1 MSVKVLR
8 VCVTMICLTML
19 SPESLCDTDLF
30 HQALS
35 NFSAK
40 KHLAEFQVLTSASPE
55 SPRAQDSGPSTTES
69 KPALFRLYFFTMQ
82 RKRLKW
88 LCFYKNIAFSIG
100 NLPGIPIKPFG
111 L

>member
-40 KHLAEFQVLTSASPE
+40 KHLAEVQILLTSAS
-55 SPRAQDSGPSTTES
+55 SDLPRTQSSGPGTTES
-69 KPALFRLYFFTMQ
+69 ELAILSFAAMLSFLCLFNGCVL
-82 RKRLKW
+82 
-88 LCFYKNIAFSIG
+88 
-100 NLPGIPIKPFG
+100 
-111 L
+111 

>member
-8 VCVTMICLTML
+8 VCVAMICLTLL

-40 KHLAEFQVLTSASPE
+40 KHLAEVQILLTSASSE
-55 SPRAQDSGPSTTES
+55 SPRTPDSGPGTTES
-69 KPALFRLYFFTMQ
+69 ELAILSFISLQ
-82 RKRLKW
+82 
-88 LCFYKNIAFSIG
+88 CNE
-100 NLPGIPIKPFG
+100 ND
-111 L
+111 

>member
-55 SPRAQDSGPSTTES
+55 SPRTQDSGPSTTES
-69 KPALFRLYFFTMQ
+69 ELALLGFISLQ
-82 RKRLKW
+82 
-88 LCFYKNIAFSIG
+88 CNG
-100 NLPGIPIKPFG
+100 ND
-111 L
+111 

>member
-35 NFSAK
+35 NFSSK
-40 KHLAEFQVLTSASPE
+40 KHLAEVQILLTSASSETPTT
-55 SPRAQDSGPSTTES
+55 PDSGPGPAES
-69 KPALFRLYFFTMQ
+69 ELAY
-82 RKRLKW
+82 
-88 LCFYKNIAFSIG
+88 
-100 NLPGIPIKPFG
+100 
-111 L
+111 

>member
-8 VCVTMICLTML
+8 VWVSMMCLTMH

-40 KHLAEFQVLTSASPE
+40 KHLAEVQILLTSASPD
-55 SPRAQDSGPSTTES
+55 SPQTQDSGPGATES
-69 KPALFRLYFFTMQ
+69 ELAILSFISLQ
-82 RKRLKW
+82 
-88 LCFYKNIAFSIG
+88 CNE
-100 NLPGIPIKPFG
+100 ND
-111 L
+111 

>member
-40 KHLAEFQVLTSASPE
+40 KHLAEFQLLLTSASPD
-55 SPRAQDSGPSTTES
+55 SPRTQDSGPSTTES
-69 KPALFRLYFFTMQ
+69 ELAL
-82 RKRLKW
+82 
-88 LCFYKNIAFSIG
+88 LCFISLQCNKNY
-100 NLPGIPIKPFG
+100 
-111 L
+111 

>member
-19 SPESLCDTDLF
+19 SPESRCDTDLF

-40 KHLAEFQVLTSASPE
+40 KHLAESQILLTSASLD
-55 SPRAQDSGPSTTES
+55 SPDTLDAQDIGSDTES
-69 KPALFRLYFFTMQ
+69 ELELFLYLGYSTM
-82 RKRLKW
+82 
-88 LCFYKNIAFSIG
+88 
-100 NLPGIPIKPFG
+100 
-111 L
+111 